1 MKDKLS
7 RFFRAIFKVL
17 DLSNINEYL
26 PSVYG
31 PKGYS
36 RHALF
41 RSFVVMK
48 FQSINQI
55 TDLKYF
61 IDTHHSIAELCGF
74 NLSKVH
80 FSLELLGLFGSLIIK
95 FPSSSTA
102 TNTI

>member
-74 NLSKVH
+74 NLKTIT
-80 FSLELLGLFGSLIIK
+80 IIFRLSAIYK
-95 FPSSSTA
+95 KLR
-102 TNTI
+102 